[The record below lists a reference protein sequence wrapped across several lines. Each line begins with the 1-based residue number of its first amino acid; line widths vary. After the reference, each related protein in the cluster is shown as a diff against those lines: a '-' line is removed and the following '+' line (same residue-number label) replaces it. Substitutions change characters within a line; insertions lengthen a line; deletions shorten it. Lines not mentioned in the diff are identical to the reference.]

1 MKKPYSKRTDLEKL
15 ETNWTKTIGLFNRG
29 EFSVSI
35 VRAAT
40 TVELAANYVIRKEL
54 CRKHTLPKE
63 FVDNLLVWA
72 NGLNGKFTKLI
83 IPITK
88 GSNRGNA
95 YKQGWEKLKKL
106 NRERNAV
113 AHSGEFK
120 SQTTAVA
127 VLNDAQEVI
136 QTFVRPYR
144 PGFKLEKI
152 AAKNRL

>member
-1 MKKPYSKRTDLEKL
+1 MKEPYSKRTDLEKL
-15 ETNWTKTIGLFNRG
+15 ESNWTKTMGPFNRG

-40 TVELAANYVIRKEL
+40 AVELAANFVIRNEL
-54 CRKHTLPKE
+54 CTKHTLPKE
-63 FVDNLLVWA
+63 FVDDLLVWA

-88 GSNRGNA
+88 GSSRGNA

-106 NRERNAV
+106 NRERNSV

-120 SQTTAVA
+120 GQTTAVA
-127 VLNDAQEVI
+127 VLNDAREVI
-136 QTFVRPYR
+136 QTLVRPYR
-144 PGFKLEKI
+144 PGLKLEKI
-152 AAKNRL
+152 AIKNRL

>member
-15 ETNWTKTIGLFNRG
+15 ESNWTKTIGLFNRG

-40 TVELAANYVIRKEL
+40 TAELAANYVIRKEL
-54 CRKHTLPKE
+54 CKKHILPKE

-72 NGLNGKFTKLI
+72 NGLNGKFAKLI

-88 GSNRGNA
+88 GNNRGKA
-95 YKQGWEKLKKL
+95 YQQGWEKLKRL

-120 SQTTAVA
+120 GQTTAVA
-127 VLNDAQEVI
+127 VLNDAREVI
-136 QTFVRPYR
+136 QTLVRPYQ
-144 PGFKLEKI
+144 PGFKLEKV
-152 AAKNRL
+152 ATKN